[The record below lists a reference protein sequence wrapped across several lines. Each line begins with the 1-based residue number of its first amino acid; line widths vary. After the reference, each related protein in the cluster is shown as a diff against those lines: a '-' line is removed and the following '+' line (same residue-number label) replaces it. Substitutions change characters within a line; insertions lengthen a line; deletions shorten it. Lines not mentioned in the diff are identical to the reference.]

1 MPNRIRIG
9 ALGAAVIAMTAMG
22 GAVTARAAGPV
33 VIKMGSTAPAASSQV
48 KDIYDPWIDA
58 MEKDSDGT
66 LDVQAFHGGS
76 LVRSYPK
83 QYEALINGLQD
94 AATIVTSYTEK
105 LFPDFGL
112 FSLPFMFRGPGSDEA
127 AYVAWKLHEKGMIGG
142 LDHVKVVAVYTNDN
156 SGLHFNVPIKTFD
169 DIKGLKIRTAGP
181 GEADVIKLVG
191 GVPVAIAIT
200 QVAESL
206 HRHLI
211 AGTLNGW
218 SALNSFRITPLIKG
232 DVDLP
237 FGVRSFFNAFNRKV
251 YDGLPQKAK
260 DAIEKNS
267 GFKLS
272 MAFGKYWANE
282 GAQLRAQLGKD
293 HPVLRPSDEEIEKVW
308 EPKFKH
314 IQQGWIDEDKAHR
327 QALYDAAKKLSA
339 EYRAKSM

>member
-1 MPNRIRIG
+1 LRTRFRNG
-9 ALGAAVIAMTAMG
+9 ALGAVVLAIAALG
-22 GAVTARAAGPV
+22 SGPINAEPAI
-33 VIKMGSTAPAASSQV
+33 IKMGSTAPAASGQV
-48 KDIYDPWIDA
+48 KDIYDPWIA
-58 MEKDSDGT
+58 EMEKDSEGT
-66 LDVQAFHGGS
+66 LKIQAFHGGS

-127 AYVAWKLHEKGMIGG
+127 AYVAWKLYERGMIGN
-142 LDHVKVVAVYTNDN
+142 LEKVHVVAVYTNDN
-156 SGLHFNVPIKTFD
+156 SGLHFNVPIKSVD

-206 HRHLI
+206 HRGLI
-211 AGTLNGW
+211 HGTLNGW

-237 FGVRSFFNAFNRKV
+237 FGVRSFFNAFNAKV
-251 YDGLPQKAK
+251 YAALPEKAK
-260 DAIEKNS
+260 SAIAKN
-267 GFKLS
+267 GGMKLS
-272 MAFGKYWANE
+272 MRFGKYWANE
-282 GAQLRAQLGKD
+282 GAQLRAQLAKD
-293 HPVLRPSDEEIEKVW
+293 HPVLRPSEEEIEKVW

-327 QALYDAAKKLSA
+327 QKLYDEAKKLSA
-339 EYRAKSM
+339 EYRAKGS